1 MIRSLA
7 IIVLFLATVCSAL
20 ASIWVRHEARALV
33 QQLQAL
39 DEVRDELHEEWGRL
53 QLEQATWGTHS
64 RLEVI
69 ARKHLDMTM
78 PRGEQALVVSP

>member
-7 IIVLFLATVCSAL
+7 IIVLFLATVSSAL
-20 ASIWVRHEARALV
+20 ASIWVRHEARKLV

-39 DEVRDELHEEWGRL
+39 DEVRDELYEEWGRL

-64 RLEVI
+64 RLEAI
-69 ARKHLDMTM
+69 ARKNLGMTM
-78 PRGEQALVVSP
+78 PRGEQAIVVSP

>member
-1 MIRSLA
+1 MRPLA
-7 IIVLFLATVCSAL
+7 IIVLFLATISSAL
-20 ASIWVRHEARALV
+20 SGIWVRHEARELV

-39 DEVRDELHEEWGRL
+39 DEARDELHEEWGRL

-64 RLEVI
+64 RLEAI
-69 ARKHLDMTM
+69 ARKNLSMIM

>member
-7 IIVLFLATVCSAL
+7 IIFLFLATVSSAL
-20 ASIWVRHEARALV
+20 ASIWVRHEARKLV

-39 DEVRDELHEEWGRL
+39 EEVRHDLHEEWGRL

-64 RLEVI
+64 RLETI
-69 ARKHLDMTM
+69 ARKNLGMTM

>member
-7 IIVLFLATVCSAL
+7 IIVLFLATVSSAL
-20 ASIWVRHEARALV
+20 ASIWVRHEARELV
-33 QQLQAL
+33 QQLQSL

-64 RLEVI
+64 RLEAI
-69 ARKHLDMTM
+69 ARKNLGMTM
-78 PRGEQALVVSP
+78 PRGEQALMVSP

>member
-7 IIVLFLATVCSAL
+7 IIVLFLATLSSAL
-20 ASIWVRHEARALV
+20 ASIWVRHEARKLV

-39 DEVRDELHEEWGRL
+39 DEVRDELYEEWGRL

-64 RLEVI
+64 RLEAI
-69 ARKHLDMTM
+69 ARKNLGMTV
-78 PRGEQALVVSP
+78 PRGEQAIVVSP